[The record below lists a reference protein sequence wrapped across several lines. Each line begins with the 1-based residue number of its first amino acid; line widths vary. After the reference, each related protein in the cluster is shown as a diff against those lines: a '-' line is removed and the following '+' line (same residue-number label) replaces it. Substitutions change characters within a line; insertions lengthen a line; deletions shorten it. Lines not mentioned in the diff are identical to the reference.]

1 MVAAGCIRLLTILC
15 LVDVVAR
22 DKAMILKHHLEHVMI
37 QLVLET
43 VLHKAEVDD
52 FQEAKAVWEVVLP
65 ILSVD
70 SETMTSFEAL
80 ASQPSSWLVF
90 VLYGT

>member
-1 MVAAGCIRLLTILC
+1 
-15 LVDVVAR
+15 LVDVGAR
-22 DKAMILKHHLEHVMI
+22 DKAMILKHHLEHVTI

-43 VLHKAEVDD
+43 VLHKEEVDD
-52 FQEAKAVWEVVLP
+52 FQEAKVVWEVVLP

-70 SETMTSFEAL
+70 SGTMTSFEAL
-80 ASQPSSWLVF
+80 ASQSSSWLVF